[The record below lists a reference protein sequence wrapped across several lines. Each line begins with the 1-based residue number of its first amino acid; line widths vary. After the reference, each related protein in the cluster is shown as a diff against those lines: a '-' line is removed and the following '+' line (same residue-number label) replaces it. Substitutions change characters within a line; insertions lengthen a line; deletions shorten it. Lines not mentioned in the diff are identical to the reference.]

1 MSAYQS
7 LREDG
12 AAVTLIATPNG
23 RASYGVFAYRPGEPQ
38 TPIHGADANLNDESE
53 RAKFLERLPVE
64 LQTEA
69 APMLLRLAAGAA
81 VTRLTAKTPASDI
94 DPLKPDDPW
103 SEAVNGPTLLTE
115 LAGFIRRYVFMTSAA
130 VDAVVLWILHSYLID
145 IADYTPYLHVR
156 SPVRQCGKT
165 VVLEML
171 ANLAYRAQLTGGIS
185 AAALYRRI
193 HRTAATML
201 LDEMDSRLKADGGEN
216 LRNVLNTGFQRN
228 GKFTICVGDDHE
240 DQDFSTWGPKVIAGI
255 GRLWDTVTSR
265 SIPIHMTRAPKSELR
280 KLVKVRGDRI
290 HETCRPFRQQL
301 RRYADDIRDALRDAD
316 PLTPDE
322 LDARQSDIWRP
333 LLAIADAAGGE
344 WPDRAR
350 EAAKALH
357 GVGDDEGDYG
367 LLLLQDVH
375 DLFDAQS
382 KVVALPSAFIV
393 QELIKREDRPWPEF
407 KAGKEIT
414 PRGVASLLGRFSVK
428 PDTIRFPNGLA
439 KGYRLA
445 DLKPAF
451 ETYLTPAAESVTSVT
466 SADQSGVV
474 TAVTDKNEGVST
486 AAGQPEGNQAVAD
499 TMERHR
505 RRLSEANYE
514 ADERA
519 GMAEEGT

>member
-1 MSAYQS
+1 MSVILEAGS
-7 LREDG
+7 AGKDFSIKATCNG
-12 AAVTLIATPNG
+12 KSAVAINVYKVGEANAFLVDEANIVSEKG
-23 RASYGVFAYRPGEPQ
+23 RAA
-38 TPIHGADANLNDESE
+38 LM
-53 RAKFLERLPVE
+53 ERLPTEWRAEAETMLRKLAEGVQVE
-64 LQTEA
+64 
-69 APMLLRLAAGAA
+69 
-81 VTRLTAKTPASDI
+81 RLTTKSATQDI
-94 DPLKPDDPW
+94 DPLTPDDPW
-103 SEAVNGPTLLTE
+103 PETVDGAALLTE
-115 LAGFIRRYVFMTSAA
+115 LGRFIRRYVFMASAA
-130 VDAVVLWILHSYLID
+130 VDAMVLWIVHTYLID
-145 IADYTPYLHVR
+145 VADYTPYLHVR

-165 VVLEML
+165 VLLEMA
-171 ANLAYRAQLTGGIS
+171 ANLAFRAQLTGGIS

-193 HRTAATML
+193 HRLSPTML

-240 DQDFSTWGPKVIAGI
+240 DQDFSTWCAKMIAGI

-265 SIPIHMTRAPKSELR
+265 SIPIHMTRAPKAELR
-280 KLVKVRGDRI
+280 KLLKVRGDRI
-290 HETCRPFRQQL
+290 HETCRPLRQQL

-316 PLTPDE
+316 PVTPDE

-344 WPDRAR
+344 WPTRAR

-357 GVGDDEGDYG
+357 GVSDDEGDYG

-382 KVVALPSAFIV
+382 GVFALPSAFIV

-428 PDTIRFPNGLA
+428 PDTIRFASGLA

-466 SADQSGVV
+466 RTAQDTSV
-474 TAVTDKNEGVST
+474 TAVTDKSGGVGES
-486 AAGQPEGNQAVAD
+486 D
-499 TMERHR
+499 
-505 RRLSEANYE
+505 YE

-519 GMAEEGT
+519 AMAEGGM